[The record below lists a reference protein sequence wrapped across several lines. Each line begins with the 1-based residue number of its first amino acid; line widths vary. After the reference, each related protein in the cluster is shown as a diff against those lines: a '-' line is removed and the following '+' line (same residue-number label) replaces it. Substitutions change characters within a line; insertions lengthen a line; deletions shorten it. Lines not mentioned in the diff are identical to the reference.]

1 MSYPVFFTGLCNPLG
16 LVAIIGTGYLAYKIG
31 KKSEQS
37 AEREDAGEGIADKVI
52 KGAMKT
58 ACKAKI
64 EVEKTLVEKKKKL
77 SDMWDEAK
85 REAGN

>member
-1 MSYPVFFTGLCNPLG
+1 MSYPVYFTGLTGPLG
-16 LVAIIGTGYLAYKIG
+16 LMAIIGTGYLAYKIG
-31 KKSEQS
+31 KKSGQFVEG
-37 AEREDAGEGIADKVI
+37 ENAGDGIADKVI
-52 KGAMKT
+52 KGAMRT

-64 EVEKTLVEKKKKL
+64 EVEKTLVEKKKKF